1 MLRQSAATCVF
12 TGEMMKE
19 TRVAVTAPLWMR
31 KGSENFLG
39 GNRIDLLEQIDCC
52 GSLSTAAK
60 LAGMSYKT
68 AWDALN
74 VMNNLAD
81 SPLTVAA
88 TGGSGGGGTRLTE
101 EGKKVVRLYRLLEA
115 EHRQMLIRLE
125 ESLDDLDDYLPLLQ
139 RMTMRISAKNV
150 FAGSVCD
157 IVRDISVSQVTL
169 QLKSG
174 HRMTA
179 VVSTDS
185 VDALGLVVGSPA
197 YALVKASSVMIA
209 DNDQALKISAK
220 NRIPGTVT
228 NITESAV
235 VGEVVLDIGAGETM
249 TATIT
254 DSSVRNLGLTEGQ
267 KVCAIIKSTSVILGV
282 Q

>member
-1 MLRQSAATCVF
+1 MD
-12 TGEMMKE
+12 KE
-19 TRVAVTAPLWMR
+19 KVAVCAPLWMQ
-31 KGSENFLG
+31 KGAQNFLG

-52 GSLSTAAK
+52 GSISTAAK
-60 LAGMSYKT
+60 AAGMSYKT

-101 EGKKVVRLYRLLEA
+101 EGKKVVRVYRLLEA
-115 EHRQMLIRLE
+115 EHRGMLARLE
-125 ESLDDLDDYLPLLQ
+125 ETLDDFDTYLPLLQ
-139 RMTMRISAKNV
+139 RMTMKISAKNV
-150 FAGSVCD
+150 FSGTVCD
-157 IVRDISVSQVTL
+157 IVRDVSVSQVVL

-185 VDALGLVVGSPA
+185 VDALGLEIGSSA

-209 DNDQALKISAK
+209 SDSPSLKISAK
-220 NRIPGTVT
+220 NRITGRIVQV
-228 NITESAV
+228 TESAV
-235 VGEVVLDIGAGETM
+235 VGEVVLDIGAGETI

-254 DSSVRNLGLTEGQ
+254 DSSVRNLELQEGRE
-267 KVCAIIKSTSVILGV
+267 VCAIIKSTSVIVGV

>member
-1 MLRQSAATCVF
+1 MNKA
-12 TGEMMKE
+12 K
-19 TRVAVTAPLWMR
+19 VAVSAPLWMQ
-31 KGSENFLG
+31 KGAQNFLG
-39 GNRIDLLEQIDCC
+39 GNRIDLLEQIDWC

-60 LAGMSYKT
+60 AAGMSYKT

-81 SPLTVAA
+81 HPLTVAV
-88 TGGSGGGGTRLTE
+88 TGGSGGGGTQLTD
-101 EGKKVVRLYRLLEA
+101 EGKKVVRLYRLIEV
-115 EHRQMLIRLE
+115 EHQGMLARLE
-125 ESLDDLDDYLPLLQ
+125 ESLDDFDNYLPLLQ

-150 FAGSVCD
+150 FSGTVCE
-157 IVRDISVSQVTL
+157 IKRDISVAQVVL

-174 HRMTA
+174 NRMTA

-185 VDALGLVVGSPA
+185 VDALGLEVGSSA

-209 DNDQALKISAK
+209 RSSEPMKISAK
-220 NRIPGTVT
+220 NRITGCITR
-228 NITESAV
+228 ITESAV
-235 VGEVVLDIGAGETM
+235 VGEVVLDIGAGETI

-254 DSSVRNLGLTEGQ
+254 DSSVRNLGLQEGNE
-267 KVCAIIKSTSVILGV
+267 VCAIIKSTSVIIGV